1 LFTTSEF
8 FKCRWSIIAA
18 QLPGRTDNDI
28 KNYWNTKLKKK
39 LMGVFPQSQRKSHQV
54 MTLSNTLQA
63 SSSSPSSSTS
73 TSSYQGSNSA
83 YYTTP
88 ASSFTGLEPISFT
101 SSLLS
106 SNYSTN
112 LLVFGSDQASCSSS
126 DGSSNNLIGRSND
139 RDHQYDQYGE
149 LLQNC
154 FYNEVEGINQR
165 FMISNGVWGETP
177 LDYGFEEIKRLIS
190 SGSCNNNDNHLLF
203 DEHKTEETQYY

>member
-1 LFTTSEF
+1 
-8 FKCRWSIIAA
+8 
-18 QLPGRTDNDI
+18 
-28 KNYWNTKLKKK
+28 
-39 LMGVFPQSQRKSHQV
+39 
-54 MTLSNTLQA
+54 
-63 SSSSPSSSTS
+63 
-73 TSSYQGSNSA
+73 
-83 YYTTP
+83 
-88 ASSFTGLEPISFT
+88 
-101 SSLLS
+101 LS